1 MNVDDLDRRSALR
14 IMWEEG
20 KQAVAQLIPY
30 AIIIWLIWTMQ
41 GQHTRL
47 VNQHIE
53 ALQVQAAEQFTVLSA
68 IRDTLTQR
76 GLVVPP
82 FGETR

>member
-1 MNVDDLDRRSALR
+1 MNGDPIDTRSALR
-14 IMWEEG
+14 ITWEEG
-20 KQAVAQLIPY
+20 KQAVGQLIPY
-30 AIIIWLIWTMQ
+30 ALIVWLIWTMQ
-41 GQHTRL
+41 GQHIRL
-47 VNQHIE
+47 IDQHIE

>member
-1 MNVDDLDRRSALR
+1 MNGDSIDTRSALR
-14 IMWEEG
+14 ITWEEG
-20 KQAVAQLIPY
+20 KQAVGQLIPY
-30 AIIIWLIWTMQ
+30 ALIVWLIWTMQ
-41 GQHTRL
+41 GQHIRL
-47 VNQHIE
+47 IDQHIE

>member
-1 MNVDDLDRRSALR
+1 MNSDSIDTRSALH
-14 IMWEEG
+14 IIWEEG
-20 KQAVAQLIPY
+20 KHAVGQLIPY
-30 AIIIWLIWTMQ
+30 ALIVWLIWIMQ

-47 VNQHIE
+47 IDQHIE

>member
-1 MNVDDLDRRSALR
+1 MNGDSIDTRSALH
-14 IMWEEG
+14 IIWEEG
-20 KQAVAQLIPY
+20 KHAVGQLIPY
-30 AIIIWLIWTMQ
+30 ALIVWLIWIMQ

-47 VNQHIE
+47 IDQHIE